1 MKKLIPYILG
11 FLACAWAVNQAVK
24 LIIEVWHI
32 LALGGGLLFVGWL
45 AFQVIN
51 RKDWR

>member
-24 LIIEVWHI
+24 LIMEVWHI
-32 LALGGGLLFVGWL
+32 LALGGGLTLCRLVSL
-45 AFQVIN
+45 SSY
-51 RKDWR
+51 

>member
-11 FLACAWAVNQAVK
+11 FLVCAWAVNQAVK
-24 LIIEVWHI
+24 LIMEVWHI
-32 LALGGGLLFVGWL
+32 LALGGGLLFIGWL